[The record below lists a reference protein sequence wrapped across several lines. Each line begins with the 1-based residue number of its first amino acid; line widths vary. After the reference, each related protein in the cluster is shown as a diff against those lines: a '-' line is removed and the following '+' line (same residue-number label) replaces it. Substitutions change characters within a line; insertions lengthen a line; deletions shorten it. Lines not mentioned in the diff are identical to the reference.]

1 MNEIEKKIQELQ
13 DLKNATEAALKEMK
27 EAAESNIETK
37 SAIDNLD
44 ASIKDLSAKI
54 AGLEKQIEVKE
65 SELGLYEQAEKIL
78 NSNEFKSAVREVVSK
93 KRQSSG
99 VFEVKIS
106 TSDVTNP
113 VQRTNAAVGIYGAM
127 PFANLFL
134 GNAGSP
140 FIIPEG
146 KNRASWLEGSY
157 TSNVG
162 YVDEITAISAA
173 DTGSMTEKTREMA
186 KVAAKMPYSAEMV
199 EDASTALNW
208 FRTKAQQY
216 ILNKVDNELFAG
228 DGDDSIAPKRIYGI
242 KVSGSTTFNATTA
255 GLNGKIDNANVV
267 DVITAA
273 KTQIKISGK
282 DQYTPN
288 AIFMHPT
295 TAALIKSEKNSQ
307 NDAVRRFQ
315 DGVVLLPNGQLQIDG
330 LPVYETTKIGVSEL
344 LVSDTNTWQL
354 HQKRALELEV
364 ERVASTDSFVLYLR
378 WRGNFVIPTNDKLG
392 NIYVSDIATA
402 KAALETA

>member
-1 MNEIEKKIQELQ
+1 MNEIEKKTQELQ
-13 DLKNATEAALKEMK
+13 DLKSATETALKEMK
-27 EAAESNIETK
+27 EAAESNVETK

-54 AGLEKQIEVKE
+54 AGLEKQIEIKE

-78 NSNEFKSAVREVVSK
+78 NSNEFKSAVKEVVSK

-106 TSDVTNP
+106 TSGVTNP
-113 VQRTNAAVGIYGAM
+113 VQRTNAAVGIYGPM

-162 YVDEITAISAA
+162 YVDEITAISTA

-186 KVAAKMPYSAEMV
+186 KVAARMPYSAEMV
-199 EDASTALNW
+199 EDTSTALNW
-208 FRTKAQQY
+208 FKTKAQQF
-216 ILNKVDNELFAG
+216 ILNKVDSELFAG
-228 DGDDSIAPKRIYGI
+228 DGDDTTAPKRIYGI
-242 KVSGSTTFNATTA
+242 KVSGSTAFNATTA

-267 DVITAA
+267 DVVTSS

-282 DQYTPN
+282 DQYMPN

-295 TAALIKSEKNSQ
+295 TATLIKSEKNSQ

-330 LPVYETTKIGVSEL
+330 LPVYETTKIGVTEL
-344 LVSDTNTWQL
+344 LVADTNTWQL

-378 WRGNFVIPTNDKLG
+378 WRGNFVVPTNDKLG

>member
-13 DLKNATEAALKEMK
+13 DLKSATESALKEMK
-27 EAAESNIETK
+27 EAAESNVETK

-54 AGLEKQIEVKE
+54 AGLEKQIEIKE

-78 NSNEFKSAVREVVSK
+78 NSNEFKSAAKEVVSK

-113 VQRTNAAVGIYGAM
+113 VQRTNAAVGIFGAM

-146 KNRASWLEGSY
+146 KNRASWVEGSY

-162 YVDEITAISAA
+162 YIDELTAISTA
-173 DTGSMTEKTREMA
+173 DAGSMTEKTREMA
-186 KVAAKMPYSAEMV
+186 KVGARMLYAAEMV
-199 EDASTALNW
+199 EDTSTALNW
-208 FRTKAQQY
+208 FKTKAQQY
-216 ILNKVDNELFAG
+216 ILDKVDNELFAG
-228 DGDDSIAPKRIYGI
+228 DGNDTTAPKHIYGI
-242 KVSGSTTFNATTA
+242 KVSGSTAFNATTA
-255 GLNGKIDNANVV
+255 GLNGKIDGANVV

-282 DQYTPN
+282 DQYMPN
-288 AIFMHPT
+288 AIFMNPT
-295 TAALIKSEKNSQ
+295 TATLIKSEKNSQ

-315 DGVVLLPNGQLQIDG
+315 DCVVLLPNGQLQIDG
-330 LPVYETTKIGVSEL
+330 LPVYETTKIGATEL
-344 LVSDTNTWQL
+344 LVADTNTWQL

-364 ERVASTDSFVLYLR
+364 EREASTDSFVLYLR
-378 WRGNFVIPTNDKLG
+378 WRGNFVVPTSDKLG

>member
-13 DLKNATEAALKEMK
+13 DLKNATETALKEMK
-27 EAAESNIETK
+27 EAAESNVETK

-78 NSNEFKSAVREVVSK
+78 NSNEFKSAVKEVVSK

-99 VFEVKIS
+99 VFEMKIS

-134 GNAGSP
+134 GNTGSP

-162 YVDEITAISAA
+162 YVDELTAISTA
-173 DTGSMTEKTREMA
+173 DAGSMTEKTREMA

-199 EDASTALNW
+199 EDTSMALNW
-208 FRTKAQQY
+208 FKTKAQQY
-216 ILNKVDNELFAG
+216 ILNKVDSELFAG
-228 DGDDSIAPKRIYGI
+228 DGDDTTAPKHIYGI
-242 KVSGSTTFNATTA
+242 KVSGSTAFNATTA
-255 GLNGKIDNANVV
+255 GLNGKIDGANVV
-267 DVITAA
+267 DVVTAA

-282 DQYTPN
+282 DQYMPN
-288 AIFMHPT
+288 AIFMNPT
-295 TAALIKSEKNSQ
+295 TATLIKSEKNSQ

-330 LPVYETTKIGVSEL
+330 LPVYETTKIGVAEL
-344 LVSDTNTWQL
+344 LVADTNTWQL

-378 WRGNFVIPTNDKLG
+378 WRGNFVIPTSDKLG